1 MYTFKPHEKD
11 KKQQQ
16 QDTLAHFTTVML
28 MFFTDG
34 CATRKKAVFEVI

>member
-11 KKQQQ
+11 KKQQ
-16 QDTLAHFTTVML
+16 DKLAYFTTVML

-34 CATRKKAVFEVI
+34 CATREKAVLEVI